1 MKEDAYMVQDNLR
14 MITWDM
20 VADPSC
26 QNAFPELV
34 EHKQLMENRQISH
47 DYQDAAKAERIYLT
61 ALRRILS

>member
-26 QNAFPELV
+26 QNAFPQLV
-34 EHKQLMENRQISH
+34 EHKKLVDYSRSH
-47 DYQDAAKAERIYLT
+47 PDKVDPFTSEKIYLE
-61 ALRRILS
+61 ALRRILR

>member
-26 QNAFPELV
+26 QNAFPQLV
-34 EHKQLMENRQISH
+34 EHQRLVETSRHTNNGMDPFTSEK
-47 DYQDAAKAERIYLT
+47 IYLE
-61 ALRRILS
+61 ALRRILK